1 MGEEMILALK
11 IAVGIVLA
19 VVFINVGFWLALLFV
34 YLVVTLFEAIGKWLK

>member
-19 VVFINVGFWLALLFV
+19 VIFINVGFWLGLLLV
-34 YLVVTLFEAIGKWLK
+34 YLVVTLFEAIGKWLR